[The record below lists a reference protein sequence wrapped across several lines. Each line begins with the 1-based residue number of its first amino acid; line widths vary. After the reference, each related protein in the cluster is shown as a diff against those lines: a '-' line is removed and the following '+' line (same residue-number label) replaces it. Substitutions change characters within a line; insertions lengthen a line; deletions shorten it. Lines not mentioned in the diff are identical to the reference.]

1 MKREE
6 WSEFGG
12 VAGRLVT
19 GSISGGSLVSGIVLG
34 LGLLFVDWMFV
45 FAGASGVIMPFNLIV
60 LALVL
65 ARFAVNGLYGEW
77 SGTVFSGVGGPW
89 TVVGAV
95 AVRYMALTF
104 IWYMPLTLIGMK
116 VVQTPEGA
124 PMAALPMMMGGAL
137 VFGAINMLAMT
148 VTPPLFLIV
157 SVSATSFGDVF
168 SGDHWRRLFVGRKD
182 DLFTVYVV
190 YAGALLMVA
199 MLTFPV
205 VMLAMAATY
214 KLAIVV
220 GGLSFCLLFGVSVNL
235 LGRLCGFFACGELGL
250 IDRPASPGPDLDS
263 ASGPAPAVDTSSPVV
278 ANFSA
283 TVTPSHPPELSAQP
297 VAATQVVAATPAVAA
312 TPQVAATQVVAPQ
325 AQSAEAG
332 VRRPLDDA
340 KERVDAAIQGF
351 AQDPDATLTGLQALN
366 SEFAP
371 HPLVLHNLALHHYR
385 AGQIEPSIAV
395 ALEAIPLCFER
406 GHSYLVAELF
416 SEMRQYRSK
425 LALTMEQ
432 LLTIGHTLIKME
444 DFATAAKAYTAV
456 IGHDSSESRAVK
468 GLLQVAEK
476 ILHEKHKP
484 EAAIKVYQYL
494 LQHCSTS
501 PLVGYMQT
509 GLEEAER
516 SVAQATAG

>member
-34 LGLLFVDWMFV
+34 LGLLFVDWMLV
-45 FAGASGVIMPFNLIV
+45 FANASGMIMPFNLVV

-65 ARFAVNGLYGEW
+65 ARFAVNGQYGEW
-77 SGTVFSGVGGPW
+77 SGTVFSGAGGPW

-95 AVRYMALTF
+95 ALRYMALTF

-116 VVQTPEGA
+116 VVQVPSGA
-124 PMAALPMMMGGAL
+124 PITALPMMMGGVL
-137 VFGAINMLAMT
+137 VISAINILAMT

-157 SVSATSFGDVF
+157 SVSATNFGDVF
-168 SGDHWRRLFVGRKD
+168 SGDHWRRVFVGRKE

-199 MLTFPV
+199 MLSLPV

-214 KLAIVV
+214 KLAILV
-220 GGLSFCLLFGVSVNL
+220 GGLAFCLLFGVSVNL
-235 LGRLCGFFACGELGL
+235 LGRLCGFFACGEPGL
-250 IDRPASPGPDLDS
+250 IERQVGPDPV
-263 ASGPAPAVDTSSPVV
+263 SGTAPAVGAVSPVV
-278 ANFSA
+278 SPVSA
-283 TVTPSHPPELSAQP
+283 TAPPQHPPELPAQP
-297 VAATQVVAATPAVAA
+297 AAAAPAQPAAAGLPQSPSVSATPPVA
-312 TPQVAATQVVAPQ
+312 TPSPPTGETA
-325 AQSAEAG
+325 
-332 VRRPLDDA
+332 RRPLEDA
-340 KERVDAAIQGF
+340 KARVDAAVKDF
-351 AQDPDATLTGLQALN
+351 THNPDATLAALQALN
-366 SEFAP
+366 AEFAP
-371 HPLVLHNLALHHYR
+371 HPLVLQSLALHNYR
-385 AGQIEPSIAV
+385 AGRIEPSIAV
-395 ALEAIPLCFER
+395 AREAIPLCFER
-406 GHSYLVAELF
+406 GHSYLAAELF
-416 SEMRQYRSK
+416 SEMRQYRSQ
-425 LALTMEQ
+425 LGLTMEQ
-432 LLTIGHTLIKME
+432 LLTVGHTLIKME

-456 IGHDSSESRAVK
+456 IGQDNSESRAVK

-494 LQHCSTS
+494 LQHCSAS
-501 PLVGYMQT
+501 PLVEFMQT

-516 SVAQATAG
+516 TMAQATVG